1 LGPFSPRNKEN
12 KSMTGVLSGI
22 KVAAFTHFAAG
33 PLVAQF
39 LGSLGADV
47 IKVESPAQDLN
58 RTLVR
63 DLDSPF
69 GEASPYFA
77 TLNRN
82 QRGIVLDLKSD
93 DGRTAARRLIE
104 NADILVENFKPG
116 SMERLGF
123 GFDAVHAINP
133 RLIYC
138 SISGYD
144 PTGPSKNERG
154 QDILIQAL
162 SGLIAM
168 NGREGGPPVATGTY
182 VADAYTSQM
191 NVIAILCA
199 LRHRDATG
207 EGQWVHADMMASTLH
222 MLAQEASYILNVG
235 YQPPRSAAGVAHP
248 DHKAPYGA
256 YQAADGE
263 FVLSVAGTEQV
274 GALADLLDIRDE
286 IGEFLDERGLKVHR
300 DDVASV
306 LSRVFSTMALAKCLD
321 LAAKA
326 GIWAAPIRSLA
337 DALEDPVVAAGGLVV
352 EADSAYCGHHRFV
365 REPVNMHASPIAATR
380 PAPAHGEHTVEVLAE
395 LGYSEKEI
403 GALLAKR
410 AAIALEE

>member
-1 LGPFSPRNKEN
+1 
-12 KSMTGVLSGI
+12 MGVLSGI
-22 KVAAFTHFAAG
+22 KVIAFTHFAAG

-47 IKVESPAQDLN
+47 IKVEAPGQDLN

-69 GEASPYFA
+69 GEASPYFT

-82 QRGIVLDLKSD
+82 QRGIVLNLKSD
-93 DGRTAARRLIE
+93 GGRKAALRLIGQ
-104 NADILVENFKPG
+104 ADVLVENFKPG
-116 SMERLGF
+116 ALERLGF
-123 GFDAVHAINP
+123 GYPEMAKLNP

-144 PTGPSKNERG
+144 PTGPNKNERG

-162 SGLIAM
+162 SGMIAL
-168 NGREGGPPVATGTY
+168 NGREGAPPVPTGTY

-191 NVIAILCA
+191 NVIAVLCA

-207 EGQWVHADMMASTLH
+207 DGQWVHADMMGSALH
-222 MLAQEASYILNVG
+222 MMAQEASYILNVG
-235 YQPPRSAAGVAHP
+235 YQPPRSTAGVGHT

-263 FVLSVAGTEQV
+263 FVLSVTGPEQV
-274 GALADLLDIRDE
+274 GALADLLGVRRE
-286 IGEFLDERGLKVHR
+286 VEAFLNERGLKVHR
-300 DDVASV
+300 DEVAA
-306 LSRVFSTMALAKCLD
+306 ALAGAFVVLPVAEALD

-326 GIWAAPIRSLA
+326 GVWAAPIRSLA
-337 DALEDPVVAAGGLVV
+337 EALEDPIVAAGDLVQ
-352 EADSAYCGHHRFV
+352 EADSAYCGQHRYV
-365 REPVNMHASPIAATR
+365 REPVNMHASPIEATR
-380 PAPAHGEHTVEVLAE
+380 PAPAHGEHTREVLGEVGFDAAEIAE
-395 LGYSEKEI
+395 L
-403 GALLAKR
+403 LNTQ
-410 AAIALEE
+410 AAMAMK